1 MNNRV
6 IQFRVGV
13 MVLATAIIAGILV
26 VLFGDLPSLVQS
38 TYELRMNFSDARGV
52 STGTPVRKNG
62 ILVGRVSSVML
73 DERGGVS
80 VVADIDSYVPV
91 YRDETPKVASTILGD
106 AEIELVAGRIVPP
119 RQPVTS
125 DEVLRGSVTKDPL
138 SAFSTLEPKVTAS
151 LESLTRASDAVA
163 TLSTN
168 LEKMFVK
175 DNVQLDKTVQKLD
188 TALET
193 FTLTMKNVNDI
204 VGDAQARQRLKDS
217 INALPEV
224 LVDLQKSV
232 GGISSTI
239 EAADRNLQNLE
250 GLSKPLGERGESMVQ
265 GIDRAISRL
274 DTVLAQAATF
284 TQALNESQGTLGK
297 LVRDPQVYNDL
308 AQAAGNVN
316 RLTQDLRPIIDDVR
330 VFTDKIARHPE
341 QLGVRGALDR
351 RPGLK

>member
-1 MNNRV
+1 MNDRV

-38 TYELRMNFSDARGV
+38 TYVLRMNFSDARGV
-52 STGTPVRKNG
+52 SSGTPVRKNG

-80 VVADIDSYVPV
+80 VMADIDSYVPV
-91 YRDETPKVASTILGD
+91 YRDETPRVASTILGD

-125 DEVLRGSVTKDPL
+125 DEVLRGSVSKDPL
-138 SAFSTLEPKVTAS
+138 SSFSALEPKVTAS
-151 LESLTRASDAVA
+151 LESLTRASEAVA
-163 TLSTN
+163 ALSMN
-168 LEKMFVK
+168 LEKTFLK
-175 DNVQLDKTVQKLD
+175 DDIQLDRTVKKLD
-188 TALET
+188 TALDT
-193 FTLTMKNVNDI
+193 FTLAMNNVNDI
-204 VGDAQARQRLKDS
+204 VGDAQARKRLKDS
-217 INALPEV
+217 INALPDV
-224 LVDLQKSV
+224 LVDLRESV

-265 GIDRAISRL
+265 GIDRAINRL
-274 DTVLAQAATF
+274 DTVLVQAATF

>member
-1 MNNRV
+1 MNDRV

-38 TYELRMNFSDARGV
+38 TYVLRMNFSDARGV
-52 STGTPVRKNG
+52 SSGTPVRKNG

-80 VVADIDSYVPV
+80 VMADIDSYVPV
-91 YRDETPKVASTILGD
+91 YRDETPRVASTILGD

-125 DEVLRGSVTKDPL
+125 DEVLRGSVSKDPL
-138 SAFSTLEPKVTAS
+138 SSFSALEPKVTAS
-151 LESLTRASDAVA
+151 LESLTRASEAVA
-163 TLSTN
+163 ALSMN
-168 LEKMFVK
+168 LEKTFLK
-175 DNVQLDKTVQKLD
+175 DDIQLDRTVKKLD
-188 TALET
+188 TALDT
-193 FTLTMKNVNDI
+193 FTLAMNNVNDI
-204 VGDAQARQRLKDS
+204 VGDAQARKRLKDS
-217 INALPEV
+217 INALPDV
-224 LVDLQKSV
+224 LVDLRESV

-239 EAADRNLQNLE
+239 ETADRNLQNLE

-265 GIDRAISRL
+265 GIDRAINRL
-274 DTVLAQAATF
+274 DTVLVQAATF

>member
-1 MNNRV
+1 MNDRV

-38 TYELRMNFSDARGV
+38 TYVLRMNFSDARGV
-52 STGTPVRKNG
+52 SSGTPVRTNG

-73 DERGGVS
+73 AERGGVR
-80 VVADIDSYVPV
+80 VTADIDSYVPV
-91 YRDETPKVASTILGD
+91 YHDETPRVASTILGD

-125 DEVLRGSVTKDPL
+125 DEVLRGSVSKDPL
-138 SAFSTLEPKVTAS
+138 SSFSALEPKVTAS
-151 LESLTRASDAVA
+151 LESLTRASEAVA
-163 TLSTN
+163 ALSMN
-168 LEKMFVK
+168 LEKTFVK
-175 DNVQLDKTVQKLD
+175 DDIQLDRTVEKLD
-188 TALET
+188 TALDT
-193 FTLTMKNVNDI
+193 FTLAMNNVNDI
-204 VGDAQARQRLKDS
+204 VGDAQARKRLKDS
-217 INALPEV
+217 INALPDV
-224 LVDLQKSV
+224 LVDLRESV

-239 EAADRNLQNLE
+239 ETADRNLQNLE

-265 GIDRAISRL
+265 GIDRAINRL
-274 DTVLAQAATF
+274 DTVLVQAATF